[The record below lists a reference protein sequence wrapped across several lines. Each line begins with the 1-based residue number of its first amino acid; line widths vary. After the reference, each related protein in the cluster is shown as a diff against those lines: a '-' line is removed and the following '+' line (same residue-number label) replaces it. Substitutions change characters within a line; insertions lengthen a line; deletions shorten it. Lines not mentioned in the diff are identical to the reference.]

1 MLGRKN
7 GIARFRMSATKLK
20 IERNVKLK
28 DVFVLT
34 WISFFLLLM
43 NCKRKKN
50 SFCDNKLSGNVIS
63 I

>member
-7 GIARFRMSATKLK
+7 GIARFRMSAKKLK

-43 NCKRKKN
+43 NCKRKKIV
-50 SFCDNKLSGNVIS
+50 SVI
-63 I
+63 IN